1 MVAGC
6 TNVSTLQSAVPLA
19 PNASEFSAQGWAIH
33 DPTPAT
39 TMVLPALAYRQGA
52 GAGWDGDAGARI
64 TFPGNLQID
73 GKARLLQSG
82 PLALSLGLGMG
93 TDLVSLISDDD
104 DDDDATDDNTENAT
118 LTFDLFVPFV
128 ASYAIVEDYL
138 SLHATARPQLWLVTL
153 PQEDTSAN
161 VFLSGALGVRAG
173 KDFGIHVEAAPVW
186 SSHAGLVFGGAAAL
200 FLRFDTVASTDANAQ

>member
-1 MVAGC
+1 MGTGC

-19 PNASEFSAQGWAIH
+19 PNAREFSAQGWAIH
-33 DPTPAT
+33 DPAPAT

-52 GAGWDGDAGARI
+52 DWDGDAGARI

-73 GKARLLQSG
+73 GKARVLQSG

-93 TDLVSLISDDD
+93 TDLVSLINSDDD
-104 DDDDATDDNTENAT
+104 DDDNTSSDDTEDAT

-128 ASYAIVEDYL
+128 ASYAIVADYL

-173 KDFGIHVEAAPVW
+173 KDFGIHVEAAPIW

-200 FLRFDTVASTDANAQ
+200 FLRFDTVTNTDANAE